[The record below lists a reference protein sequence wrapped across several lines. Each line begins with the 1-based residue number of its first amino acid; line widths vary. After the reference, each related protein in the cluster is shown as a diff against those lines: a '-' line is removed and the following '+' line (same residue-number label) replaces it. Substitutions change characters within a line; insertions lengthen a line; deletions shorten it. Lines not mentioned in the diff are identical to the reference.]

1 MEYQLRLDPRSA
13 DSDEDGVPDGEE
25 DTDGDGFGNL
35 AEVAAGTLPGQA
47 ASHPETSPPGGTGGD
62 GDGDGSGSS
71 SGSGNEQ
78 GTGNGTTGSSGSVV
92 PPVGGTALAATT
104 DMHLSVRSVKV
115 SGGVI
120 TRHSPNEWI
129 YTSGLGTPS
138 EEMAALK
145 EDGWD
150 ISDSFTMDVPTS
162 TDAYGMPTGY
172 ETRYWWTAKKHVGDD
187 GQTILPFSG
196 LSGVLASEQ
205 AVSEAYADEPG
216 QIYQGDVSGELNL
229 NVPASGDVF
238 TGGEEGGGVRIVSE
252 FAASKQST
260 PLADTGLYPQ
270 GEAAEVWV
278 EGFAPDVAH
287 RRTYLILTSS
297 TAFQAEP
304 DWQGVGTVTFIL
316 EPGLTGIGRVEA
328 TTGAAPWVTVQNG
341 RLWVEPPVQEGMKN
355 VVRLLPVEVVELSP
369 KVKDEDSN
377 DIAGSEKPNCGKPLT
392 PLVEVDPNA
401 NRIAH
406 REIKVRIGDA
416 MIDKKVTWTLEALPG
431 GTPETI
437 RGQWEDSPNHKDR
450 FEASMVYGAN
460 GFRKVSKSSGVT
472 TVGTD
477 GHTAI
482 RVNMPPIGFNQA
494 RIKVQIEGMSTP
506 IVLIDMEVPGV
517 VIIDPGHGGQDS
529 GAVGRTDRTI
539 LEKDLALEYS
549 FSLRQK
555 VIDKFGAEKHN
566 LKLYM
571 TRKTNG
577 EYMEN
582 GARANLA
589 RDKGADVF
597 LSIHFNS
604 AESTTSRGTEYVT
617 RSIGQVNAAED
628 DQLGVSVQS
637 STLAAINASDP
648 EGIHR
653 DPKSGQFA
661 VISDSNYGNTADYH
675 PIRGVTIE
683 VEFLSH
689 ETALG
694 SVKLSNAKG
703 KAIKT
708 KFAADVSTDIYN
720 NILNQP

>member
-1 MEYQLRLDPRSA
+1 
-13 DSDEDGVPDGEE
+13 
-25 DTDGDGFGNL
+25 
-35 AEVAAGTLPGQA
+35 
-47 ASHPETSPPGGTGGD
+47 
-62 GDGDGSGSS
+62 
-71 SGSGNEQ
+71 
-78 GTGNGTTGSSGSVV
+78 
-92 PPVGGTALAATT
+92 
-104 DMHLSVRSVKV
+104 
-115 SGGVI
+115 
-120 TRHSPNEWI
+120 
-129 YTSGLGTPS
+129 
-138 EEMAALK
+138 
-145 EDGWD
+145 
-150 ISDSFTMDVPTS
+150 
-162 TDAYGMPTGY
+162 
-172 ETRYWWTAKKHVGDD
+172 
-187 GQTILPFSG
+187 
-196 LSGVLASEQ
+196 
-205 AVSEAYADEPG
+205 
-216 QIYQGDVSGELNL
+216 
-229 NVPASGDVF
+229 
-238 TGGEEGGGVRIVSE
+238 
-252 FAASKQST
+252 
-260 PLADTGLYPQ
+260 
-270 GEAAEVWV
+270 
-278 EGFAPDVAH
+278 
-287 RRTYLILTSS
+287 
-297 TAFQAEP
+297 
-304 DWQGVGTVTFIL
+304 GTVTFIL

-377 DIAGSEKPNCGKPLT
+377 DIAGSEKPNSGKPLT

-460 GFRKVSKSSGVT
+460 GFRKVSQSSGVT

-555 VIDKFGAEKHN
+555 VIDKFGAGKHN

-582 GARANLA
+582 GARANLV

-637 STLAAINASDP
+637 STLAAIIASDP